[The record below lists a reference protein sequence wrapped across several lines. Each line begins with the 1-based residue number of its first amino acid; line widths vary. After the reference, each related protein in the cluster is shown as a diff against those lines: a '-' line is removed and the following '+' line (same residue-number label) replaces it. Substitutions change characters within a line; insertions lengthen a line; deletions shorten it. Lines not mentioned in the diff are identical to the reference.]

1 MEESIHPQ
9 TLHNDLKTSTPS
21 DNWPKQYFRI
31 HLLATDPEHNPKSQ
45 LLYCGR
51 NGNNFNEHKSH
62 IKNIRSIQMEI
73 SV

>member
-31 HLLATDPEHNPKSQ
+31 HLSATDPEHNPKSQ
-45 LLYCGR
+45 LLYRGR